1 MDDELA
7 KIREKKMQELR
18 DRFTPTKKPAQH
30 HANVIVIDE
39 AHFVKIVR
47 ENPHLVID
55 FWAEWCG
62 PCRRVAPIVEELAQE
77 FTGKVTFGKC
87 NTDENQ
93 RIAMQ
98 FGISAIPTMLFFAN
112 GQMVDRLIGA
122 LPKEMI
128 HSKIV
133 RNFSL

>member
-1 MDDELA
+1 
-7 KIREKKMQELR
+7 
-18 DRFTPTKKPAQH
+18 
-30 HANVIVIDE
+30 VIVIDE